1 MVGGLG
7 GGVREAEAPGL
18 KPGLGIDQACPDALL
33 GYLFQLGIL
42 TTPVI
47 DSQEEGSIK
56 YDSCSSLLVTLYLS
70 FLLLPSPEVPPCP
83 RVNLPLGP
91 DS

>member
-18 KPGLGIDQACPDALL
+18 KPGLGIDQACPDPLL

-47 DSQEEGSIK
+47 DSQEEGI
-56 YDSCSSLLVTLYLS
+56 YQV
-70 FLLLPSPEVPPCP
+70 
-83 RVNLPLGP
+83 
-91 DS
+91 